1 MMIDPAR
8 MDWPRLVPFA
18 ILAASIGALIIA
30 YTAELAFGI
39 EPCILCLYQRIP
51 YALAG
56 ALAVAALLAPE
67 TWGPRPKMWAV
78 IGAAV
83 LRVRAGELDPREVV
97 EMTFDSFGKGGAG
110 APDWV
115 AKVDNPDPYRGP
127 FRGDTPETAAAYVA
141 QLEHAAAA
149 LDERGLPPA
158 AFLIEALPGC
168 GGCRVTGRM
177 DGLSTHCL
185 RCRLNLA
192 SPPWL
197 LERVGARSG

>member
-83 LRVRAGELDPREVV
+83 AFL
-97 EMTFDSFGKGGAG
+97 AG
-110 APDWV
+110 AEIAFYHVGVEQHWWQGTEECVGTTGATTLAELEAQIMASPLTRCDEVSWSLFGISM
-115 AKVDNPDPYRGP
+115 AGHEKIGLRREQR
-127 FRGDTPETAAAYVA
+127 FRGQLRHVQVKGVVGVKVHLATP
-141 QLEHAAAA
+141 Q
-149 LDERGLPPA
+149 
-158 AFLIEALPGC
+158 
-168 GGCRVTGRM
+168 
-177 DGLSTHCL
+177 
-185 RCRLNLA
+185 
-192 SPPWL
+192 
-197 LERVGARSG
+197 

>member
-67 TWGPRPKMWAV
+67 TWGPW
-78 IGAAV
+78 
-83 LRVRAGELDPREVV
+83 PR
-97 EMTFDSFGKGGAG
+97 
-110 APDWV
+110 
-115 AKVDNPDPYRGP
+115 
-127 FRGDTPETAAAYVA
+127 
-141 QLEHAAAA
+141 
-149 LDERGLPPA
+149 
-158 AFLIEALPGC
+158 C
-168 GGCRVTGRM
+168 GR
-177 DGLSTHCL
+177 
-185 RCRLNLA
+185 
-192 SPPWL
+192 
-197 LERVGARSG
+197 